1 MARRSSKL
9 FTNLASHFFRDPP
22 PPPPPPSGMAKRVR
36 GEERTRGYFPK
47 NPYEHSQIPLNHRP
61 PPPIRAA
68 LVDLSGTLHVGD
80 RPIPGAIEACR
91 RLLGLG
97 IPVRFLTNTSTV
109 SAAGL
114 LERLRAMGF
123 DEGCVRGGEGGS
135 GSVMTGAGA
144 VRSLLRREGLRPLCL
159 VEEALLD
166 DLDLD
171 QDRGEE
177 EQPATEGGPNCVV
190 VGLAPSAFC
199 YERMNEAFRLLIRLR
214 QRRDCDRRD
223 LGYHDGPKAPLLI
236 AIHRGKYLRDG
247 DGELSLGPGGF
258 VSCLEEAAGVSAVT
272 VGKPSDA
279 FFREAIV
286 DWAALG
292 IQPDQV
298 VMVGDDVEQDVNGA
312 LEAGLRWGILVRT
325 GKYVPGDEGRLRD
338 FGGAVAFSARDLA
351 EAVECIADRLE
362 ARDC

>member
-1 MARRSSKL
+1 M
-9 FTNLASHFFRDPP
+9 
-22 PPPPPPSGMAKRVR
+22 
-36 GEERTRGYFPK
+36 
-47 NPYEHSQIPLNHRP
+47 
-61 PPPIRAA
+61 
-68 LVDLSGTLHVGD
+68 GD

-114 LERLRAMGF
+114 LERLRAMGY
-123 DEGCVRGGEGGS
+123 DEGCVRGGEGGDAERHDGARARS
-135 GSVMTGAGA
+135 GPSCGG
-144 VRSLLRREGLRPLCL
+144 RGCGPLCL

-214 QRRDCDRRD
+214 QRRDRDRRD
-223 LGYHDGPKAPLLI
+223 LGYYDGPKAPLLI

-286 DWAALG
+286 DWADLG